1 MDPAYKVYVD
11 LATTNAV
18 ILHHQFRTEVM
29 RVSYFHP
36 SPPPLPSKNRSTK
49 DPTIIWF
56 KKVFLKNL

>member
-1 MDPAYKVYVD
+1 MDPAYQVYVD

-36 SPPPLPSKNRSTK
+36 SPPPSLPRIGVPKTQQ
-49 DPTIIWF
+49 
-56 KKVFLKNL
+56 

>member
-1 MDPAYKVYVD
+1 MDPAYQVYVD

-36 SPPPLPSKNRSTK
+36 SPPPP
-49 DPTIIWF
+49 
-56 KKVFLKNL
+56 KVGGVPKTQQ